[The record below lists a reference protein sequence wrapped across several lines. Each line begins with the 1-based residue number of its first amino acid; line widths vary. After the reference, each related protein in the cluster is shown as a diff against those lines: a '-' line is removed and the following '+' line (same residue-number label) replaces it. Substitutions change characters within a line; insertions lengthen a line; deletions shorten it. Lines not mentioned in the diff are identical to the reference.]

1 MRIERRLALW
11 LATLALGLNLLAPG
25 LCLAQML
32 AAGPLG
38 AICSAAPLDGNAPE
52 APRPDDAAGLHDL
65 QHCGHCAVP
74 GVSIADSSS
83 PPGWLP
89 LRAALP
95 RLVATPAAVGAPSSW
110 RPPPRGPPLSA

>member
-32 AAGPLG
+32 ASAPLG
-38 AICSAAPLDGNAPE
+38 AICSAAPFDGNDPQT
-52 APRPDDAAGLHDL
+52 PWPGDATGLRGL

-74 GVSIADSSS
+74 TVSIADASS
-83 PPGWLP
+83 PPSWLP

-95 RLVATPAAVGAPSSW
+95 RLVSTPAPLAAPSSS